1 MIKHKRGTFLIA
13 SLTIVLSGCATSEL
27 DTAPSGPDHPWTPN
41 VTSGGVIIPGKE
53 KRISALSLPGK
64 YILPSNPNAAIE
76 GSAPLINN
84 QKKTPYNLAELID
97 ISQSSNPQTR
107 KAWNTARDAALAV
120 GIIKSTY
127 LPTLT
132 ATIVGGWSRARSQT
146 TEASLNADDYGSIGI
161 NGTPR
166 RGSSGTAEVQ
176 TVGLRWLLFDFGRRE
191 ALIGAAR
198 QAQLATNVLFTGVHQ
213 KIIYSVTT
221 AFYTHAAAS
230 TRAQLLQTALENA
243 EHVQAAAEARLKQG
257 QGTIMDVTQARQVTA
272 QVNLRLVQA
281 EGEEQNTYLALL
293 NNMGVSTNSHL
304 DLEDVS
310 GRPLSLEDVRLSD
323 EVVKAAVGRR
333 PDVLAAYAATRSAKS
348 RISAARAAFLPSIFM
363 TGNVAYS
370 TGRTSLTSIPS
381 ASDSVSPTLNLSG
394 NRFSTLILGGISVPI
409 FDGGLRSAIVKRA
422 QDQED
427 SAEATLQQTV
437 NGAVQQ
443 IVLAENALHTSLQAY
458 EAASKL
464 RVASQTNF
472 DAALLSYR
480 AGTGSVTQ
488 AELAQNGLLDA
499 NISRSDAYYAAL
511 IAAAGLAFGTGSL
524 G

>member
-1 MIKHKRGTFLIA
+1 MIKRKRGAFLIA
-13 SLTIVLSGCATSEL
+13 SLIIFLSGCATSEL
-27 DTAPSGPDHPWTPN
+27 DTAPSSPDHPWTPN

-64 YILPSNPNAAIE
+64 YTLPSNPNAAIE

-132 ATIVGGWSRARSQT
+132 ATVVGGWSRARSQT

-191 ALIGAAR
+191 ALIRAAR

-257 QGTIMDVTQARQVTA
+257 QGTIMDVTQARQITA

-409 FDGGLRSAIVKRA
+409 FDGGLRAAIVKRA

>member
-1 MIKHKRGTFLIA
+1 MKNSNKRIFFATL
-13 SLTIVLSGCATSEL
+13 SLVLSGCATSEL
-27 DTAPSGPDHPWTPN
+27 DTAPASPDQPWQPN
-41 VTSGGVIIPGKE
+41 VTAGGVIIPGKE
-53 KRISALSLPGK
+53 KKLSKLSFPAK
-64 YILPSNPNAAIE
+64 YTLPSNPNAVIQGE
-76 GSAPLINN
+76 APLLND
-84 QKKTPYNLAELID
+84 QKKDSYTLADLID
-97 ISQSSNPQTR
+97 VAQSSNPQTR

-132 ATIVGGWSRARSQT
+132 ATVVGGWSRAKSQT
-146 TEASLNADDYGSIGI
+146 TDASFDADNYGSIGI
-161 NGTPR
+161 NGNPKR
-166 RGSSGTAEVQ
+166 RSSGSAEVQ

-191 ALIGAAR
+191 SLISAAR

-213 KIIYSVTT
+213 KIIYGVTT

-230 TRAQLLQTALENA
+230 TRVQLLQTSLENA

-281 EGEEQNTYLALL
+281 QGEEQNTYLALL
-293 NNMGVSTNSHL
+293 NNMGVSTESRIN
-304 DLEDVS
+304 LEDVS
-310 GRPLSLEDVRLSD
+310 GRSLSLEDVRLSD

-333 PDVLAAYAATRSAKS
+333 PDVLAAYAAMRSAQS

-370 TGRTSLTSIPS
+370 TGRTNLTSIPS

-427 SAEATLQQTV
+427 SAEATLRQTV

-458 EAASKL
+458 DAASKL

-480 AGTGSVTQ
+480 SGTGSVTQ
-488 AELAQNGLLDA
+488 TELAQNGLLDA
-499 NISRSDAYYAAL
+499 NLSRSDAYYAAL